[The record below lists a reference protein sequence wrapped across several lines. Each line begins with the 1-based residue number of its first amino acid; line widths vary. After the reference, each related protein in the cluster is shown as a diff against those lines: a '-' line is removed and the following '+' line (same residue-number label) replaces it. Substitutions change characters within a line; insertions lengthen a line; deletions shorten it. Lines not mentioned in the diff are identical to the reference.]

1 MSQKIPPGYAV
12 MRLRGQEIFT
22 FIRGDGTTAG
32 QAWAHKQD
40 CVDALWRDFRDKAT
54 TLAASIGT
62 DAVYDMVVDDDNDLG
77 PQRETF
83 FSAARH

>member
-40 CVDALWRDFRDKAT
+40 CVDALWQDFRDKAT
-54 TLAASIGT
+54 TAAALIGT
-62 DAVYDMVVDDDNDLG
+62 DDIYDMVADDDKEFG